1 MIPQEAVQ
9 IVEVGPR
16 DGLQNLK
23 EFVETEKKISLI
35 RRLAESGLREIEG
48 GSFVHPKAIPQFR
61 DIGDV
66 IRGVLD
72 LGGVKL
78 TALIP
83 NLKGARNALE
93 SGIRTLIFVI
103 SVSRSH
109 NLNNVRLTPD
119 ESFEELKKIKE
130 MDSAYSG
137 MEIQLDLATTFGCP
151 FEMKVKEEDVLRF
164 VERGGAEGIRKIT
177 LCDTVGFANPRQVEQ
192 ITHRCLETFPEIT
205 FGVHF
210 HNTRGLGLANALAAY
225 ETGIRFFDSSVGGL
239 GGCPFAPGA
248 SGNVATEDIVFMFN
262 EMGVETGVDIQC
274 LLKASQY
281 LKEILP
287 NVALTSAL
295 FNAGL
300 PGQVGLLDRNP
311 GLISDPLMVKS
322 SMSRM
327 AR

>member
-23 EFVETEKKISLI
+23 GYVEAENKISLM
-35 RRLAESGLREIEG
+35 RLLGESGLREIEA
-48 GSFVHPKAIPQFR
+48 GSFVHPQAIPQFR
-61 DIGDV
+61 DISDV
-66 IRGVLD
+66 IRGILD

-78 TALIP
+78 TVLVP
-83 NLKGARNALE
+83 NLKGARRALE
-93 SGIRTLIFVI
+93 SGIRTLIFVL

-109 NLNNVRLTPD
+109 NLNNVRRTPD
-119 ESFEELKKIKE
+119 ESFEELKKIKG
-130 MDSAYSG
+130 MDSAYPG
-137 MEIQLDLATTFGCP
+137 MEIRLDLATSFGCP
-151 FEMKVKEEDVLRF
+151 FEIKVKEKDVLCF
-164 VERGGAEGIRKIT
+164 VERAGEIGLRRIN

-192 ITHRCLETFPEIT
+192 ITRRCIEKFPEVT

-225 ETGIRFFDSSVGGL
+225 ETGIRSFDSSIGGL

-262 EMGVETGVDIQC
+262 EMGVETGVDIQR

-287 NVALTSAL
+287 DVALMSAL

-300 PGQVGLLDRNP
+300 PGQAGLSDKNP
-311 GLISDPLMVKS
+311 G
-322 SMSRM
+322 
-327 AR
+327 